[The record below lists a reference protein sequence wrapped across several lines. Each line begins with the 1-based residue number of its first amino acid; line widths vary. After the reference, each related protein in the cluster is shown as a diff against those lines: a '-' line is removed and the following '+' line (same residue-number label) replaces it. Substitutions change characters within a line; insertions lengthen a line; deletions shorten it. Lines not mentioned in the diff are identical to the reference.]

1 MGRKALEKGKEIR
14 CRLHDETEKVTVQGR
29 FLIIKLENEQQAEVF
44 SKQRI
49 YIRPLRNKG
58 PIRIA

>member
-29 FLIIKLENEQQAEVF
+29 FLIIKLNDSFEAERI
-44 SKQRI
+44 SKMSI
-49 YIRPLRNKG
+49 FIRPDRKKG
-58 PIRIA
+58 PVKIT

>member
-29 FLIIKLENEQQAEVF
+29 FVIIKTPSEKAAQLLAIQ
-44 SKQRI
+44 KM
-49 YIRPLRNKG
+49 YLRPDPKKG
-58 PIRIA
+58 PVRFA